1 VFGFG
6 GGDVVEGGGLAA
18 RGGSGGSGG
27 VGWYGDWINGVRWG
41 VDMVHWAKAVR
52 WVDGVRRVNGM
63 R

>member
-18 RGGSGGSGG
+18 RAGSGGSGG
-27 VGWYGDWINGVRWG
+27 VGWDGDWINVVRWG
-41 VDMVHWAKAVR
+41 VDVVHWAKAVR